1 MLNTGSLFLLLDFL
15 VLAVEPF
22 DQVVELVFDL
32 VVLVSSS
39 FVKVGLSLH
48 IEKQLR
54 FLGGVEFHTGFLLF
68 TDGNKATSA
77 KIQVFTEVVDLV
89 GK

>member
-1 MLNTGSLFLLLDFL
+1 MFNTGSFFLLLDFL

-39 FVKVGLSLH
+39 FVEVELGLQGLQLH
-48 IEKQLR
+48 L
-54 FLGGVEFHTGFLLF
+54 LGGVEFHGLFL
-68 TDGNKATSA
+68 S
-77 KIQVFTEVVDLV
+77 
-89 GK
+89 